1 MNRNSQMHKML
12 ANEFTKK
19 MQIRFCILMIT
30 KIHNKL
36 PSSYVEWSEL
46 KLEMA
51 KTEIEITVVWKCN
64 AFET

>member
-1 MNRNSQMHKML
+1 MQFDLNRNLQMHKML

-46 KLEMA
+46 KTGNGKNRNWNNSCVEM
-51 KTEIEITVVWKCN
+51 
-64 AFET
+64 

>member
-1 MNRNSQMHKML
+1 MQFDLNRNLQMHKML

-36 PSSYVEWSEL
+36 PSSYVE
-46 KLEMA
+46 
-51 KTEIEITVVWKCN
+51 
-64 AFET
+64 